1 MNPGPLLLRGA
12 FVPLL
17 RELSR
22 AQVDA
27 NRWEMFLTTL
37 GPDSPWRRIPGPEE
51 WVSVAALVAC
61 DEAFIA
67 WTGIE
72 SRRVRGEVLAELMFG
87 PGSGCPPRNPEDFLR
102 GVPEFWEKNA
112 QGLHVTLESLL
123 PGDALVRIEA
133 NPPDPA
139 WFPTTAGSW
148 FRRSLELHGGK
159 DVTLQSLEATG
170 GIRYR
175 LRWMEA
181 QARS

>member
-1 MNPGPLLLRGA
+1 MNPDPLLIRGA
-12 FVPLL
+12 LVPLL

-27 NRWEMFLTTL
+27 GRWETFLATL
-37 GPDSPWRRIPGPEE
+37 PPDNPWRQVPAPGE
-51 WVSVAALVAC
+51 WVPVAALVAC

-67 WTGIE
+67 WSGIE

-87 PGSGCPPRNPEDFLR
+87 AKVDEGARNPGDFLR
-102 GVPEFWEKNA
+102 GIHDFWEANA

-123 PGDALVRIEA
+123 PGEALVRIEA
-133 NPPDPA
+133 NPPDPE

-159 DVTLQSLEATG
+159 DVTLQSMEATG

-175 LRWMEA
+175 LRW
-181 QARS
+181 R